1 MKHEARE
8 KRKQEVVKIWKERY
22 PDITVAE
29 MEKLTGLSYRTI
41 YRYLQE
47 AGCPLPPK
55 RKKQID
61 MRKVKRAHKL
71 YDKHGKVAK
80 VARIMNMSKRQIHRY
95 LKIKIK

>member
-8 KRKQEVVKIWKERY
+8 KRKQEAVKIWEERY
-22 PDITVAE
+22 PDITISE
-29 MEKLTGLSYRTI
+29 MEQLTGWSYRTI

-71 YDKHGKVAK
+71 YKKHGKVAT
-80 VARIMNMSKRQIHRY
+80 VAQIMDMSERQIHRY